1 MSAYKKTS
9 IANHT
14 IMVDDET
21 FNLIEE
27 MRGKKE
33 SKGEALKRILT
44 AKIGVKA

>member
-1 MSAYKKTS
+1 MSAHKKQS

-27 MRGKKE
+27 MREKKE
-33 SKGEALKRILT
+33 SKGEAVKRILT
-44 AKIGVKA
+44 AKMGVK